1 MSFKAAA
8 WAISEEVTET
18 TAEKLVLVVL
28 ADCHNAETG
37 RCDPSHDFIAKRARM
52 SRRTVIRVIERL
64 EKLGLL
70 SVTQRSKAGLKTTS
84 FYSLACDVTKPSLN
98 TPHDVTWCHNRCD
111 IDDTP
116 DVTSATN
123 PDVTQCHINQES
135 LRNQEIE
142 PSARARAREGYVSH
156 SRTCP
161 DGWEPNSDLLR
172 FARIPEGVDI
182 EMELYRFRLHEF
194 RSPVRDW
201 DRKFLGWLSRA
212 TPSSNNN
219 GGNKLQRTTDSLI
232 GPGVADL

>member
-123 PDVTQCHINQES
+123 PDVTLCHINQES

-142 PSARARAREGYVSH
+142 PSARAREEYVSH

-161 DGWEPNSDLLR
+161 EGWEPNPDLLR
-172 FARIPEGVDI
+172 TARIPEGVDI

-201 DRKFLGWLSRA
+201 DRKFLTWLSRA
-212 TPSSNNN
+212 SPPTIA
-219 GGNKLQRTTDSLI
+219 GGNKLQNTTDYLLNGSV
-232 GPGVADL
+232 GTDP